1 MIFGGLVLI
10 GWVIV
15 VGAVSIYVFGCYAD
29 LSLTII
35 LVAIGL
41 ILIVLAIPV
50 YKWER
55 NQNYQG
61 KKKIQLNLRA
71 FAYYFF
77 QLAPQTAYHKALF
90 GWGKVLS
97 QTQTQTFNKPH

>member
-10 GWVIV
+10 GWAIV
-15 VGAVSIYVFGCYAD
+15 VGAVSIYVFGSYAD

-55 NQNYQG
+55 NHFTREKEIVEFKNQKGNVILRQVRPKDG
-61 KKKIQLNLRA
+61 RKKKSKN
-71 FAYYFF
+71 
-77 QLAPQTAYHKALF
+77 
-90 GWGKVLS
+90 
-97 QTQTQTFNKPH
+97 